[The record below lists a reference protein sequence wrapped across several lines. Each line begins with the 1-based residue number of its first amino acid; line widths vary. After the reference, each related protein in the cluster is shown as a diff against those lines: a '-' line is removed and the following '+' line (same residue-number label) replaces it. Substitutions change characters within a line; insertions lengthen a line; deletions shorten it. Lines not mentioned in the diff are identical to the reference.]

1 MGGRQRLFA
10 DPAPENDAD
19 GPIETEPPASRI
31 VSSDYRIAEN
41 MKLKV

>member
-1 MGGRQRLFA
+1 MGGRQRFFA
-10 DPAPENDAD
+10 DPAPENDAG

-31 VSSDYRIAEN
+31 VSSDYRIGEI